1 MHVPA
6 PCRAQ
11 ICSHP
16 PSPSLLPSLLS
27 CPSCHQWPMPLVQCT
42 VRAGLPHAT
51 ATRRSGLSTA
61 FPPLNKSMPYR
72 SGSFR
77 EACSQRDAL
86 LIFGVFPEHCQDCV
100 TFQSVPASHSSS
112 EQQWK
117 RGVHAAQGTSDF
129 IPSQRDVS
137 SVFAILSGSSLSCPT
152 GTSTA
157 CAVLAL
163 LGIVTVTLVIELS
176 IASVP
181 DWVVLIVHSTSPASF
196 VAEGL
201 AERDCPCV
209 GVAGLSSSRY
219 RPTRPPRCRL
229 PGYKVSNQC
238 EVDD

>member
-1 MHVPA
+1 MGV
-6 PCRAQ
+6 
-11 ICSHP
+11 
-16 PSPSLLPSLLS
+16 
-27 CPSCHQWPMPLVQCT
+27 
-42 VRAGLPHAT
+42 PHAT
-51 ATRRSGLSTA
+51 TTRRSGLATA

-86 LIFGVFPEHCQDCV
+86 FICGVFPEHCPAV
-100 TFQSVPASHSSS
+100 VRSVPGRTVQSVPASHSSS

-117 RGVHAAQGTSDF
+117 RGVHATAQGTSDF
-129 IPSQRDVS
+129 IPSQSGGS
-137 SVFAILSGSSLSCPT
+137 SSSAILSGSSLSRPT

-157 CAVLAL
+157 SAALAL
-163 LGIVTVTLVIELS
+163 LGIVTLTLVMELS

-181 DWVVLIVHSTSPASF
+181 DWVVAIAHSASQASF
-196 VAEGL
+196 VAE
-201 AERDCPCV
+201 RDCSCV

-238 EVDD
+238 DMDDRIVASPPCAHAHAQTHTCSTVQTKAHGRANPCPTSD